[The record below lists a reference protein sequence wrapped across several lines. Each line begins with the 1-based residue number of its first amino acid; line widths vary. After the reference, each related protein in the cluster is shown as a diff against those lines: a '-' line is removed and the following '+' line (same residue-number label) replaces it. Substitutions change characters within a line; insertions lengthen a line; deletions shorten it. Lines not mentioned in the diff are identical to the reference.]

1 MITRIPISYA
11 RLRKA
16 IDFQRSNFMKTVTC
30 LFLTLCAA
38 ASAWAD
44 FSYTTTRTGTG
55 PAAAGPQ
62 ATKHYFKGQ
71 KMMTDSGNT
80 ALLIDF
86 DAQTITNIDKAQK
99 TFTPIKFSEL
109 PDILKQGDIE
119 VKAEVKETGQKKVIN
134 GFNATEMVVTMAMD
148 SPQMSPSGM
157 KMQMEVSTWV
167 SSDVPGAQ
175 ELKAFFQRNAA
186 NFPWAAMGAGAAGMQ
201 KAMADVQRKMAAS
214 GGVALL
220 QVVKVKSAG
229 NEAQAAQMQVGMAQA
244 RAQMEAMV
252 KQGGPGA
259 AAAQQALAR
268 MGGGAAGAPLFEVT
282 MESSGFSSAAIPDS
296 VFALPADFHKK

>member
-1 MITRIPISYA
+1 
-11 RLRKA
+11 
-16 IDFQRSNFMKTVTC
+16 MKTVNL
-30 LFLTLCAA
+30 LFLALCAA

-44 FSYTTTRTGTG
+44 FSYITTRKGTG
-55 PAAAGPQ
+55 PAASGPQ
-62 ATKHYFKGQ
+62 ETKHYFKGQ
-71 KMMTDSGNT
+71 KMLTDNGNT
-80 ALLIDF
+80 ATLIDF

-99 TFTPIKFSEL
+99 TFTPIKFTDL
-109 PDILKQGDIE
+109 PDILKQSDIE

-134 GFNATEMVVTMAMD
+134 GFNATEMVVSMAVD
-148 SPQMSPSGM
+148 SPQMSQAGM

-175 ELKAFFQRNAA
+175 ELKAFFQRNAT
-186 NFPWAAMGAGAAGMQ
+186 NFPWAAIGGGAAGMQ
-201 KAMADVQRKMAAS
+201 KAMTDVQRKMAAS

-220 QVVKVKSAG
+220 QIVKVKSAG
-229 NEAQAAQMQVGMAQA
+229 DAAQAAQMQAGMAQA

-268 MGGGAAGAPLFEVT
+268 MGGPASGGALFEVT
-282 MESSGFSSAAIPDS
+282 MESSGFSSAPIAES
-296 VFALPADFHKK
+296 VFAIPADFHKK

>member
-1 MITRIPISYA
+1 
-11 RLRKA
+11 
-16 IDFQRSNFMKTVTC
+16 MKTITL

-44 FSYTTTRTGTG
+44 FSYTTTRKGTG
-55 PAAAGPQ
+55 PAAAAGPS

-71 KMMTDSGNT
+71 KMLTDSGDT
-80 ALLIDF
+80 AMLIDF

-109 PDILKQGDIE
+109 PDLIKQNDVE

-134 GFNATEMVVTMAMD
+134 GFNASEMLMTMAMD
-148 SPQMSPSGM
+148 SPQMSQAGM
-157 KMQMEVSTWV
+157 KMQLEVSSWI

-175 ELKAFFQRNAA
+175 ELKAFFQRNAT
-186 NFPWAAMGAGAAGMQ
+186 NFPWAAMGGGAAGMQ
-201 KAMADVQRKMAAS
+201 KAMTDVQRKMAAS

-220 QVVKVKSAG
+220 QIVKVKSGG
-229 NEAQAAQMQVGMAQA
+229 NEAQAAQMQAGMAQA

-268 MGGGAAGAPLFEVT
+268 MGAAAGGALFEVT
-282 MESSGFSSAAIPDS
+282 MESSGFSTAAIPES
-296 VFALPADFHKK
+296 VFAIPADFHKK